1 MAQVAIRTEKL
12 VHTYPRGNV
21 MALKGVDLEIYVGD
35 ILSIVGQNGSGKTTL
50 VRHFNGLLRPTSGKV
65 YLMGEDTTGQTVAQ
79 MSRRCGYVF
88 QNPNHQIFCT
98 TVREELMV
106 APKNFGFSEQE
117 TQESLNRVCGLM
129 DLEHLLDKHPM
140 TLDYTTKKIV
150 TIASVL
156 MFSPE
161 VLVLDEPTG
170 GLDEVGRRMLTKI
183 IRMMH
188 DNGHTV
194 VVISHDMDY
203 VAENSSRIIMMAQG
217 EILDDT
223 SPDRAF
229 LNAGMLTHQRREPV
243 HYFYANHYVQRSDGS
258 YLLSAVQYIQRRDQP
273 FSDVAWRHR

>member
-106 APKNFGFSEQE
+106 APK
-117 TQESLNRVCGLM
+117 
-129 DLEHLLDKHPM
+129 
-140 TLDYTTKKIV
+140 TLDS
-150 TIASVL
+150 AN
-156 MFSPE
+156 
-161 VLVLDEPTG
+161 
-170 GLDEVGRRMLTKI
+170 RRLK
-183 IRMMH
+183 
-188 DNGHTV
+188 
-194 VVISHDMDY
+194 
-203 VAENSSRIIMMAQG
+203 
-217 EILDDT
+217 
-223 SPDRAF
+223 RA
-229 LNAGMLTHQRREPV
+229 
-243 HYFYANHYVQRSDGS
+243 
-258 YLLSAVQYIQRRDQP
+258 
-273 FSDVAWRHR
+273 